1 LFEYLVPN
9 TKLYSPFVVTN
20 HDCSYD
26 KEVGGEKMDN
36 EKIGQLIYTL
46 RKEKDM
52 TQKQLAEA
60 LYLSD
65 RTISKWERGIGCPDI
80 TLLPHLATLL
90 DIPIENLLT
99 GEIKTVDVVGGN
111 MKNSS
116 YYVCPNCSNIGLA
129 TGNFVGSCCGRK
141 LDALVATKAND
152 EQKLKIEEIDM
163 QYSISAEHPMTKD
176 HYVSFIALATGDQI
190 QIYKQFPE
198 WALQV
203 NIPKKKHAKLL
214 WFDTRDGL
222 LYQYI

>member
-1 LFEYLVPN
+1 
-9 TKLYSPFVVTN
+9 
-20 HDCSYD
+20 
-26 KEVGGEKMDN
+26 MDN

-80 TLLPHLATLL
+80 TLLPHLAILL

-99 GEIKTVDVVGGN
+99 GEIKTVDVVGEN

-129 TGNFVGSCCGRK
+129 TGNFVVSCCGRK

>member
-1 LFEYLVPN
+1 
-9 TKLYSPFVVTN
+9 
-20 HDCSYD
+20 
-26 KEVGGEKMDN
+26 MDN

-80 TLLPHLATLL
+80 KLLPHLAILL

-99 GEIKTVDVVGGN
+99 GEIKKVDIVGGN

-116 YYVCPNCSNIGLA
+116 YYVCPSCLNIGIA
-129 TGNFVGSCCGRK
+129 TGNFVVSCCGRK
-141 LDALVATKAND
+141 LDSLVATKAND

-190 QIYKQFPE
+190 QLYKQFPE
-198 WALQV
+198 WALQA

-214 WFDTRDGL
+214 WFDTQDGL